1 MNHGTTAWPADPVVC
16 DKFHISENFTFRMT
30 LNEAKREPAAGERRL
45 QFSLDITRSGEVL
58 FAAKADSNPDCPKKA
73 DSAGLRQYPG
83 LTIGLLMPL
92 RR

>member
-1 MNHGTTAWPADPVVC
+1 MVC

-45 QFSLDITRSGEVL
+45 KFSLHISRVAGEVL

-83 LTIGLLMPL
+83 LTIEFLMPL